1 MFSVTHPFHPLY
13 GQLFVLVQVRLNWGE
28 ERVYYLDANDRL
40 RSLPLSWTS
49 LAAPDPFVT
58 IAAGRAYFRPIDLLT
73 LTHLMREI
81 QP

>member
-1 MFSVTHPFHPLY
+1 MFSVTHPFHPLQ
-13 GQLFVLVQVRLNWGE
+13 GQQFVLIQVRLNWGE

-73 LTHLMREI
+73 LTHLMREL
-81 QP
+81 QL